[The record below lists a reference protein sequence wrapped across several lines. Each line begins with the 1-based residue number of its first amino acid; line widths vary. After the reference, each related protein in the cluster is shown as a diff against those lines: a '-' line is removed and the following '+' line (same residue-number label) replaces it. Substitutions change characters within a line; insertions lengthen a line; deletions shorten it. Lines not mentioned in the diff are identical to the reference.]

1 MAEFATAGIDPW
13 ANPRALARDNPQA
26 GILVRDLLE
35 DVRAWRLKMQALFQA
50 LPRNPAAKTADELS
64 EGLAEGEISA
74 ADGEHFYRLLG
85 AYRGVSEAPTPST
98 GGVGVKQGSDV
109 V

>member
-1 MAEFATAGIDPW
+1 MSA
-13 ANPRALARDNPQA
+13 RAACSGLS
-26 GILVRDLLE
+26 
-35 DVRAWRLKMQALFQA
+35 
-50 LPRNPAAKTADELS
+50 RNPAAKTADELS

-98 GGVGVKQGSDV
+98 GGVGVMQGSDV